1 MSHSV
6 KHISRCMLSTIWEM
20 AENSVLICQAPL
32 LIFNWNILF
41 SREKGDSRLK
51 KIKLRRLSRFMKLVR
66 LRDGQK
72 LQDLGSLSQGI
83 CAVDSCWET
92 IAIAWSR
99 AGCLRE
105 ATEPSPVL
113 GDLSEMQLPLSFMH
127 LWTTPCPSCCK
138 WQSPPPPKISHW
150 LAQLDLNHFLGLP
163 LVAHLG

>member
-1 MSHSV
+1 
-6 KHISRCMLSTIWEM
+6 MLSTIWEM

-32 LIFNWNILF
+32 FIFNWNILF
-41 SREKGDSRLK
+41 WREKGASRLK

-72 LQDLGSLSQGI
+72 LQDLGSFSQGI

-92 IAIAWSR
+92 IAIAWSH

-105 ATEPSPVL
+105 ATEPSSVL
-113 GDLSEMQLPLSFMH
+113 GGLSECSC
-127 LWTTPCPSCCK
+127 LWVSCTSE
-138 WQSPPPPKISHW
+138 QPFAQAAVSNNLPPPPKISHW